1 MKTLQ
6 ERLIAA
12 AEWHAAQNDYFQDGT
27 LLADAAKRIA
37 ELEDSFRWV
46 PTSERMPEPQVSVFV
61 RQSDGKVGVCAWWG
75 DDYKFDVTHW
85 MPLPAPPLPFNA
97 IYRDKTCS
105 ITSPSQP
112 SKRHYSTPAVRWQLR

>member
-6 ERLIAA
+6 ERLMAA
-12 AEWHAAQNDYFQDGT
+12 AEWRAAQNDYFQDGT

-97 IYRDKTCS
+97 GAEPREASASGNLLYDTRKNT
-105 ITSPSQP
+105 
-112 SKRHYSTPAVRWQLR
+112 